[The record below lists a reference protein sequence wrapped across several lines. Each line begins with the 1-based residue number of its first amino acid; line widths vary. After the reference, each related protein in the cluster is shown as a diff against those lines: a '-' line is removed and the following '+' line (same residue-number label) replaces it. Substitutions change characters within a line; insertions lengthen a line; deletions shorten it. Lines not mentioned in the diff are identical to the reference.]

1 MARSRGNEF
10 ENAFKKLEG
19 IVAKLENEEISLD
32 ESLKL
37 FEEGVTLSRFC
48 HSKLEEIEKKIETI
62 VADSKGNPKT
72 SPFSEK
78 DEEAGE
84 EVDDDEG
91 ETDNDGKVPF

>member
-1 MARSRGNEF
+1 MARKGGNEF
-10 ENAFKKLEG
+10 EGAFQKLET

-37 FEEGVTLSRFC
+37 FEEGVSLSRFC

-72 SPFSEK
+72 APFGEE
-78 DEEAGE
+78 DEEPE
-84 EVDDDEG
+84 DVDDDEG
-91 ETDNDGKVPF
+91 DDDEGGEVPF